1 VCGLIKQIN
10 YIFFGLVVYNL
21 FMKQASLFC
30 LVCHDDISPQ
40 HWGAPTWF
48 ETIWS
53 ASVEAIDY

>member
-40 HWGAPTWF
+40 CFVPCSWYLQKAF
-48 ETIWS
+48 NE
-53 ASVEAIDY
+53 

>member
-1 VCGLIKQIN
+1 
-10 YIFFGLVVYNL
+10 
-21 FMKQASLFC
+21 MKQASLFC

-53 ASVEAIDY
+53 ASVEAIDYSTNFFNES